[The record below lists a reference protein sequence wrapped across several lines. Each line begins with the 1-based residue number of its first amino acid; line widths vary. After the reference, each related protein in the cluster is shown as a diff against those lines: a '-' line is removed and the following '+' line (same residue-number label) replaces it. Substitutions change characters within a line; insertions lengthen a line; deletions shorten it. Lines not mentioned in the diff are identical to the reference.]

1 MITTSICET
10 CYDTGGADCPP
21 PVNPSFG
28 LTGKLGGAQKWTIY
42 GKIILKNKVKLGKIS
57 QK

>member
-21 PVNPSFG
+21 SEPQFWFNWK
-28 LTGKLGGAQKWTIY
+28 TGGGAQQWTSY